1 MSLRSK
7 IKFENI
13 GMYTAL
19 IFYALVGVI
28 CLFVLTIIDFRLI
41 HIGLLGILS
50 LITAYGLFMK
60 RRWTIWVLVALFLI
74 AMAFSTY
81 TIYSAL
87 SKDVILSI
95 VVLFYLLLSC
105 FLTVY
110 TLSNRHKLTT

>member
-13 GMYTAL
+13 GMFTA
-19 IFYALVGVI
+19 FTFNVLVGVI
-28 CLFVLTIIDFRLI
+28 CMAVLTIIDFRLI

-60 RRWTIWVLVALFLI
+60 RKWTLWVLVALFSI
-74 AMAFSTY
+74 AMTFSTY
-81 TIYSAL
+81 TLYSAL
-87 SKDVILSI
+87 GKDVILSI

-105 FLTVY
+105 ILTVY
-110 TLSNRHKLTT
+110 TISNRQKLNT